1 MERNEIFEKVC
12 EIFKS
17 VLGNSHLSLMEM
29 HTADDVEGWDS
40 LTHIML
46 VVSIEKEF
54 RIKFQSNEITAWK
67 NIGEMIDSIYIKL
80 SQ

>member
-17 VLGNSHLSLMEM
+17 VLGNSHLSLMQM

-54 RIKFQSNEITAWK
+54 RIKFQSNEITAWE
-67 NIGEMIDSIYIKL
+67 NIGEMIDSIYSKL
-80 SQ
+80 HQ